1 MSEPENHTLH
11 LLREDVQKV
20 DRKIDALD
28 RKVDTYHG
36 VMRER
41 VDSITQALAG
51 EIAANRYINGD
62 ISTVMSPR
70 TVITWSE
77 NADIFKDIGFA
88 FRLTF
93 LNKCDELERP
103 IVAEFYQRCF
113 GVELPESSVNVAL
126 S

>member
-51 EIAANRYINGD
+51 EIAANRYING
-62 ISTVMSPR
+62 
-70 TVITWSE
+70 
-77 NADIFKDIGFA
+77 
-88 FRLTF
+88 
-93 LNKCDELERP
+93 
-103 IVAEFYQRCF
+103 
-113 GVELPESSVNVAL
+113 GVERRLAEIERRL
-126 S
+126 SADETS